1 MNFLKNEIVSVSCET
16 TLGVLICVQYM
27 LQSFKTNKKSQS
39 AKKSTA
45 NNLVKT
51 KVK

>member
-39 AKKSTA
+39 TKKSTA

>member
-1 MNFLKNEIVSVSCET
+1 MNFLKNEIVSMSCET
-16 TLGVLICVQYM
+16 TLGVLICVRYK
-27 LQSFKTNKKSQS
+27 LQSFKTKNQS
-39 AKKSTA
+39 TKKSTA